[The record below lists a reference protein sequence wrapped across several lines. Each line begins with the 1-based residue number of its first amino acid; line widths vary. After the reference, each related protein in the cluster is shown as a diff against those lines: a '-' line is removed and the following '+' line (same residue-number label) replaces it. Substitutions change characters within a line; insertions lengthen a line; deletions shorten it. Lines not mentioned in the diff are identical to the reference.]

1 MTEPTTAS
9 AHPGVQQY
17 ARHVNPA
24 FVKLLGLL
32 RYGRA
37 LVKARDIWIW
47 DHEGRKYLDA
57 LASYGAVNI
66 GHNHPRLLARL
77 QRHLGDDALNFVH
90 VGPSVHAGAL
100 ARRLTEL
107 AGEPL
112 EIAWFT
118 SSGAEAVEA
127 GMRLARAATRRR
139 GFLYCQGGYH
149 GTSLG
154 TLSIMGHD
162 RLRRPFEPL
171 LRDCRAVP
179 FGDIGALRQA
189 LRPRRAAALVIDP
202 GLCEAGV
209 RFAPAGYLAEAQEL
223 CRRHGT
229 LLILDEIQTGLG
241 RTGELFA
248 YHSESVVPDIL
259 ILAKSLSGGI
269 APIGATLTSAAI
281 HDRAFGRMDRCDMQF
296 STFGGNSFS
305 CVAALETLDII
316 ADQGLVAN
324 SRERG
329 REILD
334 GLRARLGSHPLVRDI
349 RGRGLLIAIELD
361 AAGSSWR
368 RRLTPAALA
377 RPASSALGQWMTVK
391 LLERQIICQSS
402 TQQWN
407 LLKLMPPLT
416 IDPDSGRE
424 LVAGVA
430 AVLDEYRTMSAVLRD
445 AAGRLGEQFLAGWKF

>member
-1 MTEPTTAS
+1 MPTAS

-24 FVKLLGLL
+24 FIKLLGLL
-32 RYGRA
+32 RYGRV
-37 LVKARDIWIW
+37 LGRARDIWMW
-47 DHEGRKYLDA
+47 DHEEKKYLDA
-57 LASYGAVNI
+57 LACYGAVNI
-66 GHNHPRLLARL
+66 GHNHPRLIARL
-77 QRHLGDDALNFVH
+77 QRHLGEDALNFVH

-100 ARRLTEL
+100 AARL
-107 AGEPL
+107 AGLAGAPL

-139 GFLYCQGGYH
+139 GFIYCQGGYH

-154 TLSIMGHD
+154 TLSVMGHA

-171 LRDCRAVP
+171 LGDCVSVP
-179 FGDIGALRQA
+179 FGDIDALVRA
-189 LRPRRAAALVIDP
+189 LKARKAAAFVIDP
-202 GLCEAGV
+202 ALCEAGL
-209 RFAPAGYLAEAQEL
+209 RFAPAGYLAQAQEL

-229 LLILDEIQTGLG
+229 LLIVDEIQTGLG

-248 YHSESVVPDIL
+248 CQAEGVVPDIL
-259 ILAKSLSGGI
+259 VLAKSLSGGI

-296 STFGGNSFS
+296 STFGGNTFS

-316 ADQGLVAN
+316 ADQRLVEN

-329 REILD
+329 REILG
-334 GLRARLGSHPLVRDI
+334 GLRARLHDHPLVRDI
-349 RGRGLLIAIELD
+349 RGQGLLIALELGP
-361 AAGSSWR
+361 AASTWR
-368 RRLTPAALA
+368 RRLVPAALA
-377 RPASSALGQWMTVK
+377 RPAQSVLGQWITVK

-402 TQQWN
+402 TQRWDV
-407 LLKLMPPLT
+407 LKLMPPLT
-416 IDPDSGRE
+416 IDADSART
-424 LVAGVA
+424 LVEGVA
-430 AVLDEYRTMSAVLRD
+430 AVLDEHRSMRAVLKD
-445 AAGRLGEQFLAGWKF
+445 AASRLGEQFLAGWEF